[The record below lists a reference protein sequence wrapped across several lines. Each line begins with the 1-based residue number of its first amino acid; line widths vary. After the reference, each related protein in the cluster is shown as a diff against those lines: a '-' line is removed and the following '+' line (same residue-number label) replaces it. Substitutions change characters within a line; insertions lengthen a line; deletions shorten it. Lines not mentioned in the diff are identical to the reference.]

1 MIRVLLVDDAPD
13 IRFLIRM
20 GLERDG
26 RFEVVAEAINGSD
39 AIGLAEDHQPD
50 VVVLDVAMPVMDG
63 LEALPLIRA
72 AAPASRIAVLS
83 GFTARS
89 MGSNAEAQGADAY
102 IEKGTPLPHIVETL
116 FGLARPA
123 GSDGLRAVR
132 SPGSA
137 AS

>member
-26 RFEVVAEAINGSD
+26 RFEVVAEANNGSD

-72 AAPASRIAVLS
+72 VAPASRIAILS

-89 MGSNAEAQGADAY
+89 MVSNAEAQGADAY
-102 IEKGTPLPHIVETL
+102 IEKGTPLPQIAETL
-116 FGLARPA
+116 FGLAGAA
-123 GSDGLRAVR
+123 GPGEVRRVR
-132 SPGSA
+132 SPGSG